1 MCGVKLS
8 LNVFFSWLSVS
19 VFTSLTTWQRWIRI
33 KYFASVRAGP
43 LMVKYFHSLNLKWKW
58 EAIITVFNITII
70 PWWPFI
76 SHSLGTLV
84 KAGLLKVAQAFVF
97 LSVWKTDLSLLWPL
111 VGVLLCAPFTM
122 LVFPRFSAV
131 SGCLTVQEQ
140 SPNLPCWHRRELLQA
155 SVISWGESQSE
166 VSSTATEKQ
175 QTAVINVIPCCWEYK
190 K

>member
-1 MCGVKLS
+1 
-8 LNVFFSWLSVS
+8 
-19 VFTSLTTWQRWIRI
+19 
-33 KYFASVRAGP
+33 
-43 LMVKYFHSLNLKWKW
+43 MVKYFHSLNLKWKW

-122 LVFPRFSAV
+122 LV
-131 SGCLTVQEQ
+131 
-140 SPNLPCWHRRELLQA
+140 SPAFQLCQGVWLSRNSHTICTADTEESFYRLLWFLGGNHNL
-155 SVISWGESQSE
+155 E

-175 QTAVINVIPCCWEYK
+175 LTAVINVIPCCWEYK
-190 K
+190 KINVTTDFIWI